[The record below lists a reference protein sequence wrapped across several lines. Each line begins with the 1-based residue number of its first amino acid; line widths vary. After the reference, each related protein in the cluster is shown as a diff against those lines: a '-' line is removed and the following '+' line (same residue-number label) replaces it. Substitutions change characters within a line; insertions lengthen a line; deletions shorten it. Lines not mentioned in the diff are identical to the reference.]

1 VSLNVR
7 NYTSS
12 SVLNTDITGLKYSWF
27 VFEPDAQLC
36 IDYMADQKLDEL
48 CVGKYSGWAAGNCG
62 SICGS
67 CIGKIAIGRG
77 HLWKLYW

>member
-1 VSLNVR
+1 MSLNVR
-7 NYTSS
+7 NFTSS
-12 SVLNTDITGLKYSWF
+12 TVLNTCTDITVLKYSWF

-36 IDYMADQKLDEL
+36 IDYMAQQKLDEL

-67 CIGKIAIGRG
+67 CIGKTAIGK
-77 HLWKLYW
+77 HCF